1 VGPVFGILVA
11 ATVGSVVY
19 LIASERQRA
28 RLRAWRAT
36 AERVGLE
43 AVEESEGG
51 IFRGASL
58 TARSGALRVRM
69 ERYQHGKY
77 DVGTRIVVGGLA
89 HGSYGL
95 SLRREGLTTAIEKS
109 LIGEREI
116 ELGASEFDREF
127 FVQGQPALAL
137 AVLDRAT
144 RPLLTRL
151 LRGQI
156 GPGGEDEVRASLS
169 DGVLTVEIRERLFSD
184 PLEKLPSA
192 LAAAL
197 EVGRR
202 LVAPGDTAARIAE
215 NVRDE
220 PEASA
225 RLRGLLLLARE
236 FPDHPATR
244 ERLLAARGDASAE
257 VRLRAAMALGEEG
270 RSTLV
275 ALVRDEG
282 SSDAVAAKAV
292 AALGDGIPVDL
303 AEATLRRVAGT
314 PESTETTVAC
324 LDALG
329 RLGRVEA
336 EGLLIEALKSSEPQV
351 RAAAARALGR
361 AGTVAAVAALH
372 EAMEARR
379 EISRSV
385 GRQAIAEIQ
394 SRLSGAAPGQLSLSG
409 AEAGAL
415 SLADGEPGRLSIAA
429 PEAELDSGDDP
440 AAGSRARPA
449 ERE

>member
-43 AVEESEGG
+43 AVEVSEGG
-51 IFRGASL
+51 IFPRAAL
-58 TARSGALRVRM
+58 AARSGGLHVRM

-77 DVGTRIVVGGLA
+77 DVGTRIVVSGLG
-89 HGSYGL
+89 HGAYGL
-95 SLRREGLTTAIEKS
+95 SLRREGLATAIEKN

-116 ELGASEFDREF
+116 EVGDAAFDGEF

-137 AVLDRAT
+137 ALLDRET

-151 LRGQI
+151 LRGQVR
-156 GPGGEDEVRASLS
+156 PGGESEVNASLS

-184 PLEKLPSA
+184 PLDKLPAA

-202 LVAPGDTAARIAE
+202 LVAPRDTAARIAE

-220 PEASA
+220 PEAGA
-225 RLRGLLLLARE
+225 RLQGLLLLARE
-236 FPDHPATR
+236 FPDRPATR
-244 ERLLAARGDASAE
+244 ERLLAAREDPSAE

-270 RSTLV
+270 RGTLV

-282 SSDAVAAKAV
+282 SADAVAAKAV

-314 PESTETTVAC
+314 PQSTETTVAC

-336 EGLLIEALKSSEPQV
+336 EGLLIEVLKSPEPQV

-361 AGTVAAVAALH
+361 AGTAAAVAALH
-372 EAMEARR
+372 EAMEARG

-429 PEAELDSGDDP
+429 LEAELDPGDDA

>member
-77 DVGTRIVVGGLA
+77 DVGTRIVVGGLG
-89 HGSYGL
+89 HGPYGL
-95 SLRREGLTTAIEKS
+95 SLRRESLATAIEKS

-116 ELGASEFDREF
+116 ELGASEFDRE
-127 FVQGQPALAL
+127 
-137 AVLDRAT
+137 T

-151 LRGQI
+151 LRGQV
-156 GPGGEDEVRASLS
+156 GPGGEGEVQAALS

-225 RLRGLLLLARE
+225 RLQGLLLLARE

-257 VRLRAAMALGEEG
+257 VRLRTAMALGEEG

-314 PESTETTVAC
+314 PESTGTTVAC

-429 PEAELDSGDDP
+429 LEAELDSGDDA

>member
-1 VGPVFGILVA
+1 
-11 ATVGSVVY
+11 
-19 LIASERQRA
+19 
-28 RLRAWRAT
+28 
-36 AERVGLE
+36 
-43 AVEESEGG
+43 
-51 IFRGASL
+51 
-58 TARSGALRVRM
+58 M

-77 DVGTRIVVGGLA
+77 DVGTRIVVAGLG
-89 HGSYGL
+89 HGPYGL
-95 SLRREGLTTAIEKS
+95 SLRRESLATAIEKS

-137 AVLDRAT
+137 AVLDRET

-156 GPGGEDEVRASLS
+156 GPGGEGELRASLS

-202 LVAPGDTAARIAE
+202 LVAPRDTAARIAE
-215 NVRDE
+215 NLRAE

-225 RLRGLLLLARE
+225 RLQGLLLLARE

-244 ERLLAARGDASAE
+244 ERLLVAREDPSAE

-270 RSTLV
+270 RGTLV
-275 ALVRDEG
+275 ALVCGEG

-336 EGLLIEALKSSEPQV
+336 EGLLIEALKSPGPQV

-361 AGTVAAVAALH
+361 AGTAAGVAALH

-429 PEAELDSGDDP
+429 PEAELDSGDDA